1 MFRTF
6 EEFKQWLNAI
16 PDEEKEPFCPF
27 EIGYCDVAYTEE
39 CFKCQGK
46 DLRFDEQNSVDYVRR
61 AWLWEDLVCEE

>member
-27 EIGYCDVAYTEE
+27 MCAYCNVAYGEE

-46 DLRFDEQNSVDYVRR
+46 DLKDLY
-61 AWLWEDLVCEE
+61 ED